1 MKLFVLLFLPDVRR
15 RIAKENPAAER
26 ADGVG
31 RAEAVDLVPAAVAV
45 GRVRRRAAKVERRQ
59 FQRRDEQ
66 QVPVRLE
73 LAAPPARVTAG
84 PAHVDRPLHV
94 RIKSVDEIKQPRNG
108 LRDDD
113 RVADDEELGF
123 AQAQALNSTILANA
137 RRVLTM
143 RAEKGLNR
151 MKKLLVANRS
161 EIAIRVFRAA
171 TELGLGTVAVYTYED
186 RFGLHRFKADESYL
200 IGPEDGGEPVKG
212 YLNIPA
218 IIEVAKSCGVD
229 AIHPGYGFLSERAD
243 LARACRENGITF
255 VGPTAEMLERFGDK
269 TAAKAIADAANVPT
283 VPGTEDEMKDPKKV
297 QKAADAIGYPVIVK
311 ASYGGGGRGMRVVEK
326 PADLLPKL
334 EEAQREAAA
343 AFGRPEVFVERY
355 IKRAK
360 HIEVQ
365 ILGDGHG
372 NLVHLWERDCSVQ
385 RRHQKVV
392 EVAPSFDL
400 PLQLRVDICEA
411 AKRLMKS
418 ANYLNAG
425 TVEFLVDLD
434 RKEFFFIEVNPR
446 VQVEHTVTEEV
457 TGVDIVKSQ
466 ILIAQGH
473 NLHEAPVNIP
483 QQADIKTTGT
493 AIQCRITSED
503 PSNKFIPD
511 YGRLT
516 AYRSPGG
523 FGIRLDG
530 GSAFT
535 GTVITP
541 YFDSLLVKLTCWG
554 ESPAASIERV
564 VRALSEFRIRGVKT
578 NIPFLENLITH
589 KEFASGD
596 ATTTFIDT
604 HPELFEFTPKRDRAT
619 KILTYLADVSL
630 NRRSDVKGKIDEK
643 RKLPRPVVPK
653 FDKTAAPP
661 PGTRTRLL
669 EEGPDQFCEWVL
681 KQKPLLLTDTTMR
694 DAHQSLLATRVRT
707 FDMLRI
713 ADFMAHK
720 VSNLFSLECWGGA
733 TFDTAMRFLQ
743 EDPWDRLARLRE
755 RVPNILFQMLFRGS
769 NAVGYT
775 NYPDNVVR
783 EFVKLAAAR
792 GMDVF
797 RIFDSLNV
805 PENMAVAMEA
815 VRSDTSA
822 LCEGTLCYTGDIL
835 NPARTKY
842 QLDYYVKLAKQLVKQ
857 GAHLLCIKDMAGLCK
872 PYAAHKLVKTL
883 KDEVGVPIHFHTH
896 DTSGINA
903 GSILRAADAGVD
915 IADAALSAFSG
926 MTSQPNLNSIV
937 AALQHTARDT
947 KLDLNALN
955 DASDYWEQVRR
966 QYYPF
971 EEDIKNPTAE
981 VYLHEMPGGQYTN
994 LKQQAASLG
1003 LADRW
1008 KDIAKMYAEVN
1019 GLFGD
1024 IVKVTPSSKVVGDMA
1039 LFMVTNQL
1047 TPLDVLNPARKLSFP
1062 KSVVEMMQGAIGVP
1076 EGGWPKVLQK
1086 IILDSAGVKPIKGRL
1101 SATLP
1106 AVDLKK
1112 AQKDVTKALKTAA
1125 TDTDVMSHLMYPQ
1138 VFADLHRHTEQ
1149 FGDTSVLPTPAFF
1162 YGLQRGEE
1170 TAVEIEPGKTLL
1182 IRFLT
1187 AGEPQDD
1194 GTRTMFFELNGQ
1206 PREVRVADRSLS
1218 STVVVRAK
1226 ADPDNAKHV
1235 AAPMPGK
1242 ISAVTVKAGDA
1253 VKEGDKLVSIEA
1265 MKMET
1270 AVYAPRAATVAKV
1283 EVNVGGT
1290 VASGDLL
1297 VTLD

>member
-1 MKLFVLLFLPDVRR
+1 M
-15 RIAKENPAAER
+15 
-26 ADGVG
+26 
-31 RAEAVDLVPAAVAV
+31 
-45 GRVRRRAAKVERRQ
+45 
-59 FQRRDEQ
+59 
-66 QVPVRLE
+66 
-73 LAAPPARVTAG
+73 PPG
-84 PAHVDRPLHV
+84 
-94 RIKSVDEIKQPRNG
+94 
-108 LRDDD
+108 
-113 RVADDEELGF
+113 
-123 AQAQALNSTILANA
+123 
-137 RRVLTM
+137 
-143 RAEKGLNR
+143 

-171 TELGLGTVAVYTYED
+171 TELGLTTVAVYTYED
-186 RFGLHRFKADESYL
+186 RFALHRFKADESYL

-218 IIEVAKSCGVD
+218 IIAVAKSCGVD
-229 AIHPGYGFLSERAD
+229 AIHPGYGFLSERPE
-243 LARACRENGITF
+243 LAFACREAGITF
-255 VGPTAEMLERFGDK
+255 VGPTGEMLQRFGDK
-269 TAAKAIADAANVPT
+269 TAAKHLADEAGVPT
-283 VPGTEDEMKDPKKV
+283 VPGTEDEIKDPKKV
-297 QKAADAIGYPVIVK
+297 MREADRIGFPVIVK
-311 ASYGGGGRGMRVVEK
+311 ASYGGGGRGMRVVERRE
-326 PADLLPKL
+326 DLASKL

-365 ILGDGHG
+365 ILGDSHG

-400 PLQLRVDICEA
+400 PLELRTAICES

-425 TVEFLVDLD
+425 TVEFLLDLD
-434 RKEFFFIEVNPR
+434 KHEYFFIEVNPR

-466 ILIAQGH
+466 LLIAQGYA
-473 NLHEAPVNIP
+473 LHEAPLNVPVQEKIE
-483 QQADIKTTGT
+483 TTGT

-530 GSAFT
+530 GGAFS
-535 GTVITP
+535 GSVITP

-554 ESPAASIERV
+554 NSPAAAIERV
-564 VRALSEFRIRGVKT
+564 TRALSEFRIRGVKT
-578 NIPFLENLITH
+578 NIPFLENLVTNP
-589 KEFASGD
+589 EFANGS

-619 KILTYLADVSL
+619 KILTYLGDVIL
-630 NRRSDVKGKIDEK
+630 NGRPDVKGKVDPK
-643 RKLPRPVVPK
+643 RKLPLPKVPA
-653 FDKTAAPP
+653 FDKTATLQ
-661 PGTRTRLL
+661 PGTRTKLL
-669 EEGPDQFCEWVL
+669 EVGPEKFCEWVL
-681 KQKPLLLTDTTMR
+681 KQKPLLITDTTMR

-707 FDMLRI
+707 FDLIRI
-713 ADFMAHK
+713 AEFMAVK
-720 VSNLFSLECWGGA
+720 TPNLFSLECWGGA

-743 EDPWDRLARLRE
+743 EDPWDRLGELRS
-755 RVPNILFQMLFRGS
+755 RIPNVLFQMLFRGS

-783 EFVKLAAAR
+783 GFVKLAADR

-805 PENMAVAMEA
+805 PENMAVAMDA
-815 VRSDTSA
+815 VRSDTQS
-822 LCEGTLCYTGDIL
+822 LCEATLCYTGDIL
-835 NPARTKY
+835 DPKRTKY
-842 QLDYYVKLAKQLVKQ
+842 QLNYYVDLAKQLVKQ
-857 GAHLLCIKDMAGLCK
+857 GAHLLAIKDMAGLCK
-872 PYAAHKLVKTL
+872 PYAAFQLVKAL
-883 KDEVGVPIHFHTH
+883 KNEVGVPIHFHTH
-896 DTSGINA
+896 DTAGTAA

-915 IADAALSAFSG
+915 IADAALSALSG
-926 MTSQPNLNSIV
+926 LTSQPPLNSIV
-937 AALQHTARDT
+937 AALQHTPRDT
-947 KLDLNALN
+947 KLDLDALN

-971 EEDIKNPTAE
+971 EEDIKHPSAE

-1008 KDIAKMYAEVN
+1008 KDIARMYAEVN
-1019 GLFGD
+1019 QLFGD

-1047 TPLDVLNPARKLSFP
+1047 TPMDVLNPSKKLSFP

-1086 IILDSAGVKPIKGRL
+1086 IILDSAGVKPFKGRL
-1101 SATLP
+1101 SAALPKADFKKVQKELTATL
-1106 AVDLKK
+1106 K
-1112 AQKDVTKALKTAA
+1112 ADA
-1125 TDTDVMSHLMYPQ
+1125 TEADVMSHLMYPQ
-1138 VFADLHRHTEQ
+1138 VFADLHKHNDAY
-1149 FGDTSVLPTPAFF
+1149 GDTSVLPTPAFF
-1162 YGLQRGEE
+1162 FGLQRGEE
-1170 TAVEIEPGKTLL
+1170 AAVEIEPGKTLI

-1206 PREVRVADRSLS
+1206 PREVRVLDKSLS
-1218 STVVVRAK
+1218 GSVHVRAK
-1226 ADPDNAKHV
+1226 ADVDNAKHV
-1235 AAPMPGK
+1235 GAPMPGK
-1242 ISAVTVKAGDA
+1242 ISGISIKAGDA

-1270 AVYAPRAATVAKV
+1270 AVYAPRDATVGRV
-1283 EVNVGGT
+1283 DVTVGST

-1297 VTLD
+1297 VVLD